1 MNATPYLTKYER
13 AKILGTRAF
22 QISMGAPVIID
33 VQGETDSLNIA
44 KMELK
49 LKKIPIIIRRYL
61 PNRKYKDYT
70 ISDLN
75 GMKENIG
82 IYVSENM
89 ET

>member
-13 AKILGTRAF
+13 ARILGIRAF
-22 QISMGAPVIID
+22 QINMGAPVMIN

-61 PNRKYKDYT
+61 SNQKYEDHSV
-70 ISDLN
+70 SDLTN
-75 GMKENIG
+75 
-82 IYVSENM
+82 
-89 ET
+89 